1 MTINAL
7 VFWLTCFMTSSDVF
21 TIPLIIVLS
30 GTLNF
35 YKDKRTFD
43 FYLTKRVFFV
53 TVFFDYEHIALRKA
67 LSAYHGTRVLSLAHS
82 IE

>member
-30 GTLNF
+30 STLNF

-43 FYLTKRVFFV
+43 FYLTKECFLLQSFLIMSK
-53 TVFFDYEHIALRKA
+53 FL
-67 LSAYHGTRVLSLAHS
+67 
-82 IE
+82 

>member
-1 MTINAL
+1 MA
-7 VFWLTCFMTSSDVF
+7 SSNVF
-21 TIPLIIVLS
+21 TITLMTVLS

-67 LSAYHGTRVLSLAHS
+67 LSAYHGTRVLSPAHS
-82 IE
+82 IK